1 MAGFAEGDRRGL
13 SPIVGTVLLVAVVL
27 LLSVVTAGV
36 IFDATETQQPA
47 PDVAIGLEP
56 TDAPGAYSLV
66 HRSGD
71 TLDGDR
77 FVVRGVINETTLT
90 GRQFTAGRSVV
101 VDPVSERVRL
111 VWFEAGEESSYI
123 LAEFDIT
130 EVGSNGENGGFGGTL
145 FTGSVDGI
153 KVIEGDGGSVET
165 LPDTSG
171 IAGLGQPDVDV
182 TGDGRLD
189 IPYVTS
195 SGAVKVVDP
204 RGTKRTLA
212 TDSDISDAVEYQQT
226 RLASGRWN
234 GSDPSAF
241 FVDQNHATIY
251 RVAPGESPTAVAT
264 PGNGAQAVVGVG
276 DIDSDGDDELVF
288 ADGSQQLRYLES
300 DGSTHNVDDGQ
311 TGSNNGIGS
320 GSLIDVD
327 GDGIPALVAVDG
339 SNEVV
344 VNRRPSG
351 GGTTVFSAT
360 DAAKSPP
367 TAADVDGDGSVEVVY
382 VDRSSGELRYIDDP
396 DGSATI
402 RSLNNET
409 GAVIDG
415 SDETGI
421 T

>member
-1 MAGFAEGDRRGL
+1 MIGFAGGDGRGL
-13 SPIVGTVLLVAVVL
+13 SPVVGTVLFVAVVV
-27 LLSVVTAGV
+27 LLSAVTAGV
-36 IFDATETQQPA
+36 LFDATETQPPA
-47 PDVAIGLEP
+47 PDVAVGLEP
-56 TDAPGAYSLV
+56 TDTPGAYTLV

-71 TLDGDR
+71 TIDGDR
-77 FVVRGVINETTLT
+77 FVVRGVVNETRLT
-90 GRQFTAGRSVV
+90 GQQLAAGQSVV
-101 VDPVSERVRL
+101 VDPVSETVRL
-111 VWFEAGEESSYI
+111 LWFESGEESSYI
-123 LAEFDIT
+123 LAEFDVT

-171 IAGLGQPDVDV
+171 VAGLGQPDVDV

-189 IPYVTS
+189 VPYVTS
-195 SGAVKVVDP
+195 SGAVKVTGP
-204 RGTKRTLA
+204 RGSTQTLA
-212 TDSDISDAVEYQQT
+212 TSSDIPDAVEYQKT
-226 RLASGRWN
+226 RLAGGRWN
-234 GSDPSAF
+234 GSDASVF

-276 DIDSDGDDELVF
+276 DIDGDGDDELVF

-300 DGSTHNVDDGQ
+300 DGSTHNVDSGQ

-327 GDGIPALVAVDG
+327 GDGTPALVAVDG
-339 SNEVV
+339 GNEVI

-382 VDRSSGELRYIDDP
+382 VDRSSEELRYIDDP

-402 RSLNNET
+402 RPLNNET
-409 GAVIDG
+409 GAVVGG